1 VSRILADEPEEA
13 LEWQGVSPR
22 PERSYWGMV
31 VRRFAR
37 HRLAMAALSVLCVI
51 AAGCAL
57 APILAPYSPTTPDL
71 GAVLAPPGPHHLMGT
86 DNLGVDLFSEV
97 LYGGRISLSIGLLSA
112 LVAVSLGGLIG
123 SVAGYYRGWVDAVLM
138 RLTDVALSVPLLFI
152 VLLLALLSG
161 PRPSTVV
168 AIIGATAWMV
178 PARIVRAQF
187 LTLREREFVEAAR
200 ACGQPDRRIIV
211 REVLPNAMAPLIVNA
226 TLLVGQAIVIE
237 AVMDF
242 LGAGLTPPNISWG
255 WLLNQAQTYIAN
267 APWLSFF
274 PGFMI
279 FSVVLAVNLVGD
291 GLRDA
296 LDPTMRL

>member
-1 VSRILADEPEEA
+1 VSRILADDPEEA
-13 LEWQGVSPR
+13 LQWESVKPSR
-22 PERSYWGMV
+22 DRTYWGMV
-31 VRRFAR
+31 VRRFSR
-37 HRLAMAALSVLCVI
+37 HRVAMVALGVLAVI
-51 AAGCAL
+51 ALASAL
-57 APILAPYSPTTPDL
+57 APVLSPYSPNQPNLT
-71 GAVLAPPGPHHLMGT
+71 AVLVPPGPHHLMGT

-112 LVAVSLGGLIG
+112 MVAVALGGLVG
-123 SVAGYYRGWVDAVLM
+123 ALAGYYRGWVDVVLM

-152 VLLLALLSG
+152 VLLLALLAG
-161 PRPSTVV
+161 PKPTTVIE
-168 AIIGATAWMV
+168 IIGATAWMV
-178 PARIVRAQF
+178 PARIVRAEF
-187 LTLREREFVEAAR
+187 LRLREREFVEAAR
-200 ACGQPDRRIIV
+200 ACGQRDHKIIM
-211 REVLPNAMAPLIVNA
+211 REVFPNAMAPLIVNA

-242 LGAGLTPPNISWG
+242 LGAGLSPPNISWG
-255 WLLNQAQTYIAN
+255 WLLNQAQAYVAN

-279 FSVVLAVNLVGD
+279 FIVVLAVNLVGD